1 MESALRPRRDH
12 RERVGRII
20 GATGGVCASA
30 LWGFIVFAVL
40 ALLVE
45 PASGLRGLVLIIAM
59 PMGAIA
65 AVLFVVSVADVIV
78 LARRVD
84 VGMPWRV
91 AATHVVMALVV
102 LGIGGGAQ
110 AWLAASALLAISATQ
125 VIAIR
130 LFRQMTPSHATS
142 QR

>member
-1 MESALRPRRDH
+1 MESALRPRRH
-12 RERVGRII
+12 RREHVGRII

-30 LWGFIVFAVL
+30 LWGFIVFSAL
-40 ALLVE
+40 ALLME
-45 PASGLRGLVLIIAM
+45 PASGVRGLVLIVAM
-59 PMGAIA
+59 PMGAMA

-102 LGIGGGAQ
+102 LWIGGGTR
-110 AWLAASALLAISATQ
+110 AWLGASALLAISATQ

-130 LFRQMTPSHATS
+130 LFQMTPSHAAS